1 MTRKLLS
8 TLLLHTDDAALY
20 DTFLTILKE
29 DGRLSDRFWQLFDG
43 VAHVRTQSL
52 LSQWDA
58 ERDKVVKVGSFESEK
73 SSTPPEPQSE
83 NEGAKSHWL
92 YYVVRCCESSETRGS
107 NQQGNPCSE
116 WGILRR
122 RKPVDWTRPQVRCPQ
137 KNCSHR
143 FRVNPTTAHGPY
155 ASKSDAEEELE
166 RRTAEERLKLQQKA
180 RETAEIFPRPNDPV
194 MSWNPDD
201 RKHYVYLCEP
211 TPRQNYHVRAVKKG
225 CGFYQVLSTR
235 RTESTSKSPWMAVCP
250 RCGKRSR
257 MDLRTK
263 HRYLTRD
270 AAMAA
275 AEERNQEESDATG

>member
-83 NEGAKSHWL
+83 
-92 YYVVRCCESSETRGS
+92 
-107 NQQGNPCSE
+107 
-116 WGILRR
+116 
-122 RKPVDWTRPQVRCPQ
+122 
-137 KNCSHR
+137 
-143 FRVNPTTAHGPY
+143 
-155 ASKSDAEEELE
+155 
-166 RRTAEERLKLQQKA
+166 
-180 RETAEIFPRPNDPV
+180 
-194 MSWNPDD
+194 NPDD